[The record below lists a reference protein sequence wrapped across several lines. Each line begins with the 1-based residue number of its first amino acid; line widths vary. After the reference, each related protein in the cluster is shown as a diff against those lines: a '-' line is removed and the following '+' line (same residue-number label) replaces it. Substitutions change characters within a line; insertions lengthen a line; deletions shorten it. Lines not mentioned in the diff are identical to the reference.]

1 MATFSEQLALIAAA
15 RKKYTDAEQNL
26 YRAKIA
32 IHQSKGNV
40 PPTQYNQLLATEAKL
55 HADARAGVAKAV
67 ADLHARAGVTKMMAE
82 MDGHTPILL
91 FPLRLETRF
100 GQNAAGKSQLW
111 IRIYPDDICVDRHE
125 RWLTKEEAEAGK
137 AYWID
142 LLEAEK
148 KSDEAAKR
156 AAWAQLRER
165 LGMQRALWVARQT
178 KPQNWEARL
187 TSPLVFPVQQDTKSH
202 GWTRAPRS
210 AALPDRFAAVFVRDN
225 TVISKP
231 EDHVGALL
239 PDTLILGPDPF
250 DDDNSFSKK
259 DGEVQF
265 GEDFAWMADFKKAV
279 DKGMGII
286 VDDPERYMKGNKIE
300 RLYVVGILNSAD
312 RKDSAHLLADL
323 FENHYYSTRKG
334 LALVPQGTPT
344 NNTEEGES
352 GFVQEEDWL
361 PKGYFDSP
369 TVPLF
374 VEKPDCDGKRLET
387 ALGIRAGVLDLVEKA
402 GIREMEEAQAMNYAL
417 YPATLGYTV
426 EILMHT
432 VLGEKTAWQL
442 RRFFS
447 DHVTGRG
454 PLPTL
459 RVGDQPYGILLTS
472 DLKTWK
478 NTPGTDPFYDGL
490 LRVLRDFQQKWDALV
505 TSKVPFVGKTSNNP
519 DELFLEIMAL
529 HPTSVAFRQRL
540 GYMYDVLSMASKTKP
555 QAEFVLSA
563 NNRHNAMMGY
573 LKTNGF
579 TATKSPPNK
588 PLASHLF
595 WHDNQKT
602 VALSN
607 LNLIDGLEPSETDPV
622 APIAPGMP
630 NYIGRLLEWK
640 TVEAIKDQD
649 FGANQKAPTNLLYLL
664 LRQAIL
670 RQLTYSV
677 CKYYQS
683 KNKDDKFPLVAFQ
696 KSLQNFD
703 ASNPDLTHWD
713 MLRGKPSILGKSTL
727 NKPLGDEILQGREDM
742 DKLLATLKQA
752 IKSLENLPTARLER
766 ALVEHLDCC
775 AYRLDAWQTGLFS
788 HRLKAVRERDGG
800 QGVYLGAFGCLEALH
815 REALTPVTALPS
827 EKLRPKDSG
836 KIWIQPQSG
845 GLVHAPSLAHAT
857 AAGLLLAGYRQYGK
871 PGDPA
876 GAFAVSANSDRVRR
890 ALFLLE
896 GIRGGQPL
904 AALLGYQFER
914 ALHEAKRDTYIYVFR
929 KNKQFQYQ
937 PRYIPQEGEAI
948 TVGQTNTQP
957 APVVDGLKILE
968 IKDTAFVQFLTA
980 NVATLPATDHNLL
993 KSLKK
998 NLEESLDAVKDLL
1011 MAESA
1016 FQAAKGNADNQAALL
1031 NNLKDGIAPPLPEVI
1046 DTPRTS
1052 ETIWTNRVTLHFD
1065 EKANL
1070 SGGAEK
1076 WKSLPA
1082 TPRAQ
1087 LEPGVNIWLANTL
1100 GDPSKI
1106 SCMVSH
1112 ADADGI
1118 VLKSEPVKLA
1128 DLGIQ
1133 AIDFV
1138 WLSDAK
1144 NDGGATELEAR
1155 VAAKYRKSN
1164 PSIAAET
1171 PVKIDFAQT
1180 GAAEAGIRTFVA
1192 LLPLAAYLRQLLAA
1206 ARTANAQDFVP
1217 PSQNDPNAADN
1228 PTGVDLAELLKR
1240 INLAKNKLLAD
1251 LVQIEKTAPNSIL
1264 PKNEENPATFKQ
1276 VFERIEAAGQ
1286 DPEVFKNLALNTQSL
1301 EKLKVF
1307 RLSAALFGV
1316 PNAYPGHLNVA
1327 TAQTDADWLLQSA
1340 AVWKTINDR
1349 CATAESQIQRS
1360 QKTEIG
1366 FTEKNAALVAAG
1378 KALFGDDFV
1387 VIPKFKYR
1395 HTASDAAP
1403 RPNDNAAALLSY
1415 FTKQYNTP
1423 SELALEE
1430 WLQGLARVRPAL
1442 ARLDRVRTLSDL
1454 MGLPVPNLV
1463 PMQAPFREGDSWLG
1477 LEYPPTGFVPRNN
1490 ALTLAAFGTVSLD
1503 PAGLYSV
1510 LSIDE
1515 WTESVPATEET
1526 TAIAYNYNQ
1535 PNAAPPQ
1542 TLLLAVHPRD
1552 EDKWSWNDLI
1562 GILEDTIG
1570 RAKRRAVE
1578 PRHLSQDP
1586 VLSQFLPA
1594 VVADFSL
1601 PAHNISL
1608 DFAVA
1613 NPEFLKSVKT
1623 ADHPIYKPFTG

>member
-15 RKKYTDAEQNL
+15 RKKYTDAEQKL

-32 IHQSKGNV
+32 IHRAKGNL
-40 PPTQYNQLLATEAKL
+40 PTAPYNQLLATEAKL
-55 HADARAGVAKAV
+55 HADARAGVAKAI

-82 MDGHTPILL
+82 MDGRTPILL

-111 IRIYPDDICVDRHE
+111 IRIYPDDICVNRHE
-125 RWLTKEEAEAGK
+125 RWLTEEETAAGK
-137 AYWID
+137 AYWTS

-148 KSDEAAKR
+148 KNDEAAKR

-178 KPQNWEARL
+178 KPQNWAARL

-250 DDDNSFSKK
+250 DDDNSFSKV

-279 DKGMGII
+279 DKGMGIV
-286 VDDPERYMKGNKIE
+286 VDDPERYMKGDKIE

-312 RKDSAHLLADL
+312 RKDSANLLADL
-323 FENHYYSTRKG
+323 LENHHYSTNKG
-334 LALVPQGTPT
+334 FSLVPQGTPT
-344 NNTEEGES
+344 NNTEDDES
-352 GFVQEEDWL
+352 GFAQGEDWL
-361 PKGYFDSP
+361 AKGYFDDP
-369 TVPLF
+369 NVPLF

-387 ALGIRAGVLDLVEKA
+387 ALGIRPGILDLVAKA
-402 GIREMEEAQAMNYAL
+402 GIREVEEAQAMNLAL
-417 YPATLGYTV
+417 YPATLGYMV

-447 DHVTGRG
+447 DHVIGRG
-454 PLPTL
+454 PLPTV

-472 DLKTWK
+472 DLKTWR
-478 NTPGTDPFYDGL
+478 NAPGTDPFYDGL
-490 LRVLRDFQQKWDALV
+490 LRVLRDFQQKWDTMVA
-505 TSKVPFVGKTSNNP
+505 TKVPFVGKANSNP
-519 DELFLEIMAL
+519 DELFLEILAL
-529 HPTSVAFRQRL
+529 QPTSVAFRQRL
-540 GYMYDVLSMASKTKP
+540 GYMYDVLSIASKTKP
-555 QAEFVLSA
+555 QTEFVLSA

-595 WHDNQKT
+595 WHDNKKT
-602 VALSN
+602 VTLSN
-607 LNLIDGLEPSETDPV
+607 LSLIDGLEPSETE
-622 APIAPGMP
+622 PIAPLAAGMP
-630 NYIGRLLEWK
+630 NYIGRLLEWN
-640 TVEAIKDQD
+640 TVEAFKDQD
-649 FGANQKAPTNLLYLL
+649 FGANQKAPTHLLYLL

-677 CKYYQS
+677 CQYYQS

-696 KSLQNFD
+696 KSLQHFD
-703 ASNPDLTHWD
+703 AANPDLTHWD
-713 MLRGKPSILGKSTL
+713 MLRGKPSVLGKSTL
-727 NKPLGDEILQGREDM
+727 NKPLGDEILQGREDI
-742 DKLLATLKQA
+742 DKLLATLKKA
-752 IKSLENLPTARLER
+752 VKSLENLPTARLER

-775 AYRLDAWQTGLFS
+775 SYRLDAWQTGLFS
-788 HRLKAVRERDGG
+788 HRLQSIRERDGG
-800 QGVYLGAFGCLEALH
+800 QGIYLGAFGCVEGLR
-815 REALTPVTALPS
+815 REAHTPVTTLPS
-827 EKLRPKDSG
+827 EKLRPKDNG
-836 KIWIQPQSG
+836 KIWTQAQSG
-845 GLVHAPSLAHAT
+845 GLVHAPSQAHAT

-876 GAFAVSANSDRVRR
+876 AAFAVNANSDRVRR

-914 ALHEAKRDTYIYVFR
+914 ALHEAKRDTYIYIFR

-957 APVVDGLKILE
+957 APVVDGLKIVE
-968 IKDTAFVQFLTA
+968 IKDAAFAQFLTTNA
-980 NVATLPATDHNLL
+980 ATLPAVDHNLL

-998 NLEESLDAVKDLL
+998 SLEETLDAVKDLL
-1011 MAESA
+1011 MAESV
-1016 FQAAKGNADNQAALL
+1016 FQVAKGNADNQAALL
-1031 NNLKDGIAPPLPEVI
+1031 NNLKDGIAPPQPEVI

-1052 ETIWTNRVTLHFD
+1052 AAIWTNRVTLHFD
-1065 EKANL
+1065 EKASL

-1087 LEPGVNIWLANTL
+1087 LEQGVNVWLAAAL

-1106 SCMVSH
+1106 SCLVSH
-1112 ADADGI
+1112 ADAEGK
-1118 VLKSEPVKLA
+1118 VLKTESIKLA

-1138 WLSDAK
+1138 WLSDAQ

-1155 VAAKYRKSN
+1155 VAAKYRKNN

-1180 GAAEAGIRTFVA
+1180 GTAAAGIRSFA
-1192 LLPLAAYLRQLLAA
+1192 AFLPLAAYLRQLLAA
-1206 ARTANAQDFVP
+1206 ARTANAQDFIP
-1217 PSQNDPNAADN
+1217 PTQNDPNAADN
-1228 PTGVDLAELLKR
+1228 PTGIDLAELLKR
-1240 INLAKNKLLAD
+1240 INVAKNKLLAD
-1251 LVQIEKTAPNSIL
+1251 TLQIENAVPNDIL
-1264 PKNEENPATFKQ
+1264 PKNEDNPATLKQ
-1276 VFERIEAAGQ
+1276 VFERIEAAGE
-1286 DPEVFKNLALNTQSL
+1286 DPDLFKNLVLSSQSRD
-1301 EKLKVF
+1301 KLTAF
-1307 RLSAALFGV
+1307 RLSAASFGV
-1316 PNAYPGHLNVA
+1316 PNAYPGHLNTV
-1327 TAQTDADWLLQSA
+1327 TAQTDADGLLQSA
-1340 AVWKTINDR
+1340 AVWKVVKDR
-1349 CATAESQIQRS
+1349 CAAAESQIQHS

-1378 KALFGDDFV
+1378 KALFGEDFV

-1395 HTASDAAP
+1395 HTAANAAL
-1403 RPNDNAAALLSY
+1403 RPNDNAAQLLSY
-1415 FTKQYNTP
+1415 FTKQYNIG
-1423 SELALEE
+1423 SDFALEE

-1454 MGLPVPNLV
+1454 MGLPVPNPV

-1477 LEYPPTGFVPRNN
+1477 LEYPATGFAPRNN

-1503 PAGLYSV
+1503 PAGLYAA

-1515 WTESVPATEET
+1515 WTESVPAAEET
-1526 TAIAYNYNQ
+1526 TAIAYHYNQ

-1552 EDKWSWNDLI
+1552 EDTWNWHDLI

-1594 VVADFSL
+1594 IVADFSL
-1601 PAHNISL
+1601 PGYNISL

-1613 NPEFLKSVKT
+1613 NPEFLKSMRT
-1623 ADHPIYKPFTG
+1623 ANHPIYKPFTG